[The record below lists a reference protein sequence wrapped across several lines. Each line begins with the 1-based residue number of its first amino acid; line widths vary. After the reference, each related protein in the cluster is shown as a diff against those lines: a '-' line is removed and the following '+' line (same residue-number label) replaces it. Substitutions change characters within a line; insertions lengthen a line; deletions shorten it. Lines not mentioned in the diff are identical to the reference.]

1 MFLWIATLL
10 AALPAPSHHHI
21 HSLYDSNDKFAP
33 WTCLECDHENH
44 YDDDYCR
51 VCEAPNP
58 DPLRVDPY
66 TGYRIDD
73 NPDYWD

>member
-1 MFLWIATLL
+1 MFLWLALTI
-10 AALPAPSHHHI
+10 AALPPPQSPSI
-21 HSLYDSNDKFAP
+21 YDLSDKFAP
-33 WTCLECDHENH
+33 WTCLECAHENH

-66 TGYRIDD
+66 TGHKIEEDAEF
-73 NPDYWD
+73 